1 MLPGRLLCL
10 PEPVS
15 GARRPDTRLVD
26 GTRASQC
33 GQPCRRKDGRVA
45 LESYLTQPLLGCRLR
60 LAGQLLLPVG
70 HPHRA
75 VGLGRQWMFG
85 AAAHRAGFAS
95 GQLGG
100 KFNRCLL

>member
-1 MLPGRLLCL
+1 M
-10 PEPVS
+10 
-15 GARRPDTRLVD
+15 
-26 GTRASQC
+26 
-33 GQPCRRKDGRVA
+33 
-45 LESYLTQPLLGCRLR
+45 
-60 LAGQLLLPVG
+60 G